1 MIYIS
6 IGSNLGNR
14 LANLRQAVW
23 LIKANILDQTYESII
38 LETKALLKNNAPKSW
53 DKPFLNMVIV
63 GKTELSP
70 HDLYKKL
77 VEIERQVGRIYSK
90 EKWAPRIIDLDI
102 LIYNDQMIDTSDIKI
117 PHPELLN
124 RDFLLHLLALMPGE
138 YRPFI
143 QTQEQKIRV
152 DEYAHNHVDFTDL
165 FTKAFAL
172 GPCIV
177 GVLNVTPDSFSDSGK
192 NFDPEMAVEN
202 AYKMVR
208 DGAEIIDIGAQSTR
222 PGIGKI
228 IGPEKEYERLSPIL
242 NGLKNIDAKV
252 SIDTYHPE
260 LINRLLQEY
269 KIDWI
274 NDVTGN
280 LSGDVL
286 QEIALSG
293 CKILTMH
300 SLSIPLSKKKILPH
314 DIPTIESI
322 RVWGEKVIEKMQ
334 RYNFS
339 EEDIIIDPGIGFGKS
354 IYQNLDILKG
364 IQEIKKLGVKILIG
378 HSRKSFMT
386 GFVEKPAP
394 QRDIETIAI
403 SGNLDRVEADFIRVH
418 NVRDHHRL
426 LVANRAL
433 R

>member
-14 LANLRQAVW
+14 LANLRKAVE
-23 LIKANILDQTYESII
+23 LIKSNILEQTYESII
-38 LETKALLKNNAPKSW
+38 LETTALLKNNSPKSW
-53 DKPFLNMVIV
+53 YKPFLNMVIA

-77 VEIERQVGRIYSK
+77 VEIEKQVGRSYNK

-102 LIYNDQMIDTSDIKI
+102 LIYNDQVVDTHDIKI

-124 RDFLLHLLALMPGE
+124 RDFLIHLLALMPSE

-143 QTQEQKIRV
+143 QTQEQRV
-152 DEYAHNHVDFTDL
+152 RIDEYAHNYMDGADL

-172 GPCIV
+172 GPSVV
-177 GVLNVTPDSFSDSGK
+177 GVLNVTPDSFSDGGE
-192 NFDPEMAVEN
+192 NFESEIAIEN
-202 AYKMVR
+202 AYRMVR

-222 PGIGKI
+222 PGVGEI

-242 NGLKNIDAKV
+242 DGLKSIDAKI

-260 LINRLLQEY
+260 LISRLLKEY

-280 LSGDVL
+280 LGGDIL

-293 CKILTMH
+293 CKIVVMH
-300 SLSIPLSKKKILPH
+300 SLSIPPSKMKILSH
-314 DIPTIESI
+314 NIPVTESI
-322 RVWGEKVIEKMQ
+322 RIWGEKIVEKMQ

-339 EEDIIIDPGIGFGKS
+339 LENIIIDPGIGFGKS
-354 IYQNLDILKG
+354 IYQNLDLLKG
-364 IQEIKKLGVKILIG
+364 IQEVKKLGVKVLVG

-386 GFVEKPAP
+386 GFVEKPAH

-403 SGNLDRVEADFIRVH
+403 SRNLDCVGADFIRIH
-418 NVRDHHRL
+418 NVREHHRL
-426 LVANRAL
+426 FVASRVS

>member
-14 LANLRQAVW
+14 LANLRKAVE
-23 LIKANILDQTYESII
+23 LIKSNILDQSYESIV
-38 LETKALLKNNAPKSW
+38 LETTALLKNNSPKSW
-53 DKPFLNMVIV
+53 YKPFLNMVIA

-77 VEIERQVGRIYSK
+77 VEIEKQVGRVYSK

-102 LIYNDQMIDTSDIKI
+102 LIYNDQVIDTDDIKI

-124 RDFLLHLLALMPGE
+124 RDFLIHLLALMPSE

-143 QTQEQKIRV
+143 QTQGRRMRV
-152 DEYAHNHVDFTDL
+152 DEYAHSYIDGKDL

-172 GPCIV
+172 GPCVV
-177 GVLNVTPDSFSDSGK
+177 GVLNVTPDSFSDGGK
-192 NFDPEMAVEN
+192 NFDPEIAIEN
-202 AYKMVR
+202 AYRMVR

-222 PGIGKI
+222 PGIGEI
-228 IGPEKEYERLSPIL
+228 IGPEKEYERISPIL
-242 NGLKNIDAKV
+242 NGLKNINAKI

-260 LINRLLQEY
+260 LISRLLQEY

-280 LSGDVL
+280 LSGDIL
-286 QEIALSG
+286 QEIALSE

-300 SLSIPLSKKKILPH
+300 SLSIPPSKKKVIPY
-314 DIPTIESI
+314 DISTTEFI
-322 RVWGEKVIEKMQ
+322 RIWGEEVIEKMQ
-334 RYNFS
+334 RHNFS
-339 EEDIIIDPGIGFGKS
+339 EENIIIDPGVGFGKS
-354 IYQNLDILKG
+354 IYQNLDLLKG
-364 IQEIKKLGVKILIG
+364 VQEMKKLGVKILVG
-378 HSRKSFMT
+378 HSRKSFMA

-394 QRDIETIAI
+394 QRDLETIAI

-418 NVRDHHRL
+418 NIREHHRL
-426 LVANRAL
+426 FVANRVL